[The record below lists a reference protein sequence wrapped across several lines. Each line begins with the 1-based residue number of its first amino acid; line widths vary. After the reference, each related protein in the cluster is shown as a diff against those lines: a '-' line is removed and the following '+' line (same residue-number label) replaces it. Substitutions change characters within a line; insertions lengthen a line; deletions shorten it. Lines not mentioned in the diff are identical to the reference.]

1 MRWPDELSR
10 RAALASIA
18 AAGWAAGRPA
28 VWSQEASS
36 SAADGALRVLFFNTH
51 LLPAIAQSVAGKR
64 GQDDYR
70 TQAIAAAVAPYDLV
84 GLCEVFEVRRRREIV
99 TAVEKAAGRGVT
111 WVESPPRSGTSV
123 IGGGLLLLSRF
134 PLEGEPH
141 AHAYTAASRVLT
153 SGFKADGLA
162 AKGVLHARLL
172 IRAAPPLVVDCFL
185 THLESIS
192 AEARAVQ
199 LQELADFIAEHAN
212 PNRPL
217 ILMGDLNVAA
227 DELAAAGG
235 AAPSDTEYRRL
246 RQALR
251 LGEAPLIDLWP
262 AVHTARGGTSDA
274 LAGGECRR
282 IDYIFL
288 SPPCASGGPQWQA
301 REVRVEPFLDA
312 TVAQGSLSDHAGI
325 ACRLD
330 LAPAA
335 LR

>member
-1 MRWPDELSR
+1 MSPDRFSR
-10 RAALASIA
+10 RSALAAIA
-18 AAGWAAGRPA
+18 AMCWGAARPL
-28 VWSQEASS
+28 VWSQEAS
-36 SAADGALRVLFFNTH
+36 AHVADAALRVLFFNTH

-84 GLCEVFEVRRRREIV
+84 GLCEVFEARRRREIV
-99 TAVEKAAGRGVT
+99 AAVERAAGGDIT
-111 WVESPPRSGTSV
+111 WVESPRRTGTSV

-153 SGFKADGLA
+153 NGFRADGLA

-172 IRAAPPLVVDCFL
+172 VSASPPLVVDCFL

-192 AEARAVQ
+192 AEARAEQ
-199 LQELADFIAEHAN
+199 IQELGEFIAEHASAE
-212 PNRPL
+212 RPM

-227 DELAAAGG
+227 DEPAAAGD
-235 AAPSDTEYRRL
+235 ATTADTEYRRL

-251 LGEAPLIDLWP
+251 VGEAQLVDLWP

-274 LAGGECRR
+274 LAAGECRR
-282 IDYIFL
+282 IDYVFL
-288 SPPCASGGPQWQA
+288 SPPTTTVAAQWQA
-301 REVRVEPFLDA
+301 RDVRVEPFLDA
-312 TVAQGSLSDHAGI
+312 AVTQGSLSDHAGI